1 MLQTLITSIFLITI
15 LGSSKKVEL
24 EGEIDLESDIDM
36 GNMDDIDDDE
46 LSLDEGLSGS
56 KVLQSTSKR
65 VRMIFSVMASPNRID
80 VLRIMNTKGP
90 LTYSELK
97 SLAGFKSKKESG
109 KFAYHLRKLLRQSLV
124 ALNKSERR
132 YTITNLGKL
141 VLSLARQIEERSII
155 ESGKMYVRTSHDSI
169 EEFNSQKIIQSLVR
183 EGSLPLELAQKIT
196 EEVENRIYKYQTAY
210 LTGSLIREL
219 VNSVLLEH
227 GHEEYRHK
235 LARVGLPICEVQEMV
250 SNAENIDNGV
260 EGLLF
265 KTGRIVVAEH
275 LLTSTLPKDIADA
288 HLSGDLHITNTG
300 LWSILP
306 DTIFIGVKALIEDGI
321 DLKGKYLNV
330 CRIPP
335 VKTLNNLSSA
345 LSMIIALISKE
356 ASQEVVLDD
365 LIPALSKYSKDLPE
379 LERKLVDSFTTS
391 STTMG
396 YDNMSTV
403 ISFRIPLGIDQKIV
417 KTVLSAYKTYT
428 KLTPIPKIGLVID
441 YDKGKITDV
450 SQTVS
455 EIITLGGKVMFTK
468 HNTSQKGV
476 THPKNSTSTLLH
488 LGSLSINLPRLAFE
502 SNKDETYF
510 RARLALLMK
519 PALDSMAKRNKNISN
534 LIRLGVNPILAAN
547 TLYMQRSTVSLVIN
561 LVGLQNAIY
570 GILGFKNNNEGHQIL
585 YKVIET
591 AVDIATKKS
600 KDLGINVIVSMTESD
615 GSERFIALDA
625 EKYGKNSVQQIT
637 DTETY
642 SQGIILDID
651 KISSLTG
658 KSAEIIECNKISKIL
673 NGGLL
678 LQIAI
683 PKGTKV
689 DEIKK
694 VIEKGV
700 NITSSFKPVMQVPI
714 CGNCGFKDEKLGD
727 KCPTCKSTYII

>member
-1 MLQTLITSIFLITI
+1 
-15 LGSSKKVEL
+15 LGSKKEL
-24 EGEIDLESDIDM
+24 DLEEVDLESD
-36 GNMDDIDDDE
+36 MDLDSMDDDE
-46 LSLDEGLSGS
+46 LSLDEEPSGNQ
-56 KVLQSTSKR
+56 VLQSTSKR

-80 VLRIMNTKGP
+80 ILRILNSKGP

-235 LARVGLPICEVQEMV
+235 LARVGLPTFEVQEMIT
-250 SNAENIDNGV
+250 NAESVDNGV

-265 KTGRIVVAEH
+265 KTGQTVFAEH
-275 LLTSTLPKDIADA
+275 LLTNTLPKDVADA
-288 HLSGDLHITNTG
+288 HLSGDLHITNLG

-306 DTIFIGVKALIEDGI
+306 DTIFINVKTLIEDGI
-321 DLKGKYLNV
+321 DLKGKSLGV
-330 CRIPP
+330 CRIPS
-335 VKTLNNLSSA
+335 VKTASELSSA

-356 ASQEVVLDD
+356 ASQEVVLDE
-365 LIPALSKYSKDLPE
+365 LIPLFSKHSKDLPD

-391 STTMG
+391 STTVG
-396 YDNMSTV
+396 YSKMPTMV
-403 ISFRIPLGIDQKIV
+403 SFRIPLGTDQKIV
-417 KTVLSAYKTYT
+417 KTVLSAYKTYA

-441 YDKGKITDV
+441 YEKGKISDV
-450 SQTVS
+450 STIIS
-455 EIITLGGKVMFTK
+455 EIIALGGRIMFAK
-468 HNTSQKGV
+468 HNISQQGIVCK
-476 THPKNSTSTLLH
+476 KNSTSAVLH

-519 PALDSMAKRNKNISN
+519 PALAAMALRNKTISN
-534 LIRLGVNPILAAN
+534 LIRLGVNPILANN
-547 TLYMQRSTVSLVIN
+547 TQYMQHGTASLVVN
-561 LVGLQNAIY
+561 LIGLQNAVF
-570 GILGFKNNNEGHQIL
+570 GILGFKDNKEGQDIL
-585 YKVIET
+585 HKVVQT
-591 AVDIATKKS
+591 AVDIASKKG
-600 KDLGINVIVSMTESD
+600 KELGIDVIVGMTDSD
-615 GSERFIALDA
+615 GSDRFISLDG
-625 EKYGKNSVQQIT
+625 EKYGKSSVQEIT
-637 DTETY
+637 DTEAY
-642 SQGIILDID
+642 SQGMVFDID
-651 KISSLTG
+651 TISNLTG
-658 KSAEIIECNKISKIL
+658 KSIEITECNKISKIL
-673 NGGLL
+673 SGNLSV
-678 LQIAI
+678 QIAI
-683 PKGTKV
+683 PKGTGV
-689 DEIKK
+689 DRIKK
-694 VIEKGV
+694 VIEKASG
-700 NITSSFKPVMQVPI
+700 ITSSFKPIMPVST
-714 CGNCGFKDEKLGD
+714 CGNCGFKDDKLSE
-727 KCPTCKSTYII
+727 KCPNCKSTYII

>member
-1 MLQTLITSIFLITI
+1 
-15 LGSSKKVEL
+15 LGSKKEL
-24 EGEIDLESDIDM
+24 DLEEVDLESD
-36 GNMDDIDDDE
+36 MDLDSMDDDE
-46 LSLDEGLSGS
+46 LSLDEEPSGNQ
-56 KVLQSTSKR
+56 VLQSTSKR

-80 VLRIMNTKGP
+80 ILRILNSKGP

-235 LARVGLPICEVQEMV
+235 LARVGLPTFEVQEMIT
-250 SNAENIDNGV
+250 NAESVDNGV

-265 KTGRIVVAEH
+265 KTGQTVFAEH
-275 LLTSTLPKDIADA
+275 LLTNTLPKDVADA
-288 HLSGDLHITNTG
+288 HLSGDLHITNLG

-306 DTIFIGVKALIEDGI
+306 DTIFINVKTLIEDGI
-321 DLKGKYLNV
+321 DLKGKSLGV
-330 CRIPP
+330 CRIPS
-335 VKTLNNLSSA
+335 VKTASELSSA

-356 ASQEVVLDD
+356 ASQEVVLDE
-365 LIPALSKYSKDLPE
+365 LIPLFSKHSKDLPD

-391 STTMG
+391 STTVG
-396 YDNMSTV
+396 YSKMPTMV
-403 ISFRIPLGIDQKIV
+403 SFRIPLGTDQKIV
-417 KTVLSAYKTYT
+417 KTVLSAYKTYA

-441 YDKGKITDV
+441 YEKGKISDV
-450 SQTVS
+450 STIIS
-455 EIITLGGKVMFTK
+455 EIIALGGRIMFAK
-468 HNTSQKGV
+468 HNISQQGIVCK
-476 THPKNSTSTLLH
+476 KNSTSAVLH

-519 PALDSMAKRNKNISN
+519 PALAAMALRNKTISN
-534 LIRLGVNPILAAN
+534 LIRLGVNPILANN
-547 TLYMQRSTVSLVIN
+547 TQYMQHGTASLVVN
-561 LVGLQNAIY
+561 LVGLQNAVF
-570 GILGFKNNNEGHQIL
+570 GILGFKDNKEGQDIL
-585 YKVIET
+585 HKVVET
-591 AVDIATKKS
+591 AVDIASKKG
-600 KDLGINVIVSMTESD
+600 KELGIDVIVGMTDSD
-615 GSERFIALDA
+615 GSDRFISLDG
-625 EKYGKNSVQQIT
+625 EKYGKSSVQEIT
-637 DTETY
+637 DTEAY
-642 SQGIILDID
+642 SQGMVFDID
-651 KISSLTG
+651 TISNLTG
-658 KSAEIIECNKISKIL
+658 KSIEITECNKISKIL
-673 NGGLL
+673 SGNLSV
-678 LQIAI
+678 QITI
-683 PKGTKV
+683 PKGTGV
-689 DEIKK
+689 DRIKK
-694 VIEKGV
+694 VIEKASG
-700 NITSSFKPVMQVPI
+700 ITSSFKPVMPVST
-714 CGNCGFKDEKLGD
+714 CGNCGFKDDKLSE
-727 KCPTCKSTYII
+727 KCPNCKSTYII

>member
-1 MLQTLITSIFLITI
+1 M
-15 LGSSKKVEL
+15 
-24 EGEIDLESDIDM
+24 DLDSM
-36 GNMDDIDDDE
+36 DDDE
-46 LSLDEGLSGS
+46 LSLDEEPSGNQ
-56 KVLQSTSKR
+56 VLQSTSKR

-80 VLRIMNTKGP
+80 ILRILNSKGP

-235 LARVGLPICEVQEMV
+235 LARVGLPTFEVQEMIT
-250 SNAENIDNGV
+250 NAESVDNGV

-265 KTGRIVVAEH
+265 NTGQTVFAEH

-288 HLSGDLHITNTG
+288 HLSGDLHITNLG

-306 DTIFIGVKALIEDGI
+306 DTIFINVKTLIEDGI
-321 DLKGKYLNV
+321 DLKGKSLGV
-330 CRIPP
+330 CRIPS
-335 VKTLNNLSSA
+335 VKTASELSSA

-356 ASQEVVLDD
+356 ASQEVVLDE
-365 LIPALSKYSKDLPE
+365 LIPLFSKHSKDLPD

-391 STTMG
+391 STTVG
-396 YDNMSTV
+396 YSKMPTMV
-403 ISFRIPLGIDQKIV
+403 SFRISLGTDQKIV
-417 KTVLSAYKTYT
+417 KAVLSAYKTYA

-441 YDKGKITDV
+441 YEKGKISDV
-450 SQTVS
+450 STIIS
-455 EIITLGGKVMFTK
+455 EIIALGGRIMFAK
-468 HNTSQKGV
+468 HNISQQGIVCK
-476 THPKNSTSTLLH
+476 KNSTSAVLH

-519 PALDSMAKRNKNISN
+519 PALAAMALRNKTISN
-534 LIRLGVNPILAAN
+534 LIRLGVNPILANN
-547 TLYMQRSTVSLVIN
+547 TQYMQHGTASLVVN
-561 LVGLQNAIY
+561 LVGLQNAVF
-570 GILGFKNNNEGHQIL
+570 GILGFKDNKEGQDIL
-585 YKVIET
+585 HKVVQT
-591 AVDIATKKS
+591 AVDIASKKG
-600 KDLGINVIVSMTESD
+600 KELGIDVIVGMTDSD
-615 GSERFIALDA
+615 GSDRFISLDG
-625 EKYGKNSVQQIT
+625 EKYGKSSVQEIT
-637 DTETY
+637 DTEAY
-642 SQGIILDID
+642 SQGMVFDID
-651 KISSLTG
+651 TISNLTG
-658 KSAEIIECNKISKIL
+658 KSIEITECNKISKIL
-673 NGGLL
+673 SGNLSV
-678 LQIAI
+678 QIAI
-683 PKGTKV
+683 PKGTGV
-689 DEIKK
+689 DRIKK
-694 VIEKGV
+694 IIEKASG
-700 NITSSFKPVMQVPI
+700 ITSSFKPVMPVST
-714 CGNCGFKDEKLGD
+714 CGNCGFKDDKLSE
-727 KCPTCKSTYII
+727 KCPNCKSTYII

>member
-1 MLQTLITSIFLITI
+1 M
-15 LGSSKKVEL
+15 GSKKKLEL
-24 EGEIDLESDIDM
+24 EEDLDLESDLDL
-36 GNMDDIDDDE
+36 NDVDDVDDDE
-46 LSLDEGLSGS
+46 LSLDEEPSGNQ
-56 KVLQSTSKR
+56 VLQSTSKR

-80 VLRIMNTKGP
+80 ILRILNSKGP

-235 LARVGLPICEVQEMV
+235 LARVGLPTFEVQEMIT
-250 SNAENIDNGV
+250 NAESVDNGV

-265 KTGRIVVAEH
+265 KTGQTVFAEH
-275 LLTSTLPKDIADA
+275 LLTNTLPKDVADA
-288 HLSGDLHITNTG
+288 HLSGDLHITNLG

-306 DTIFIGVKALIEDGI
+306 DTIFINVKTLIEDGI
-321 DLKGKYLNV
+321 DLKGKSLGV
-330 CRIPP
+330 CRIPS
-335 VKTLNNLSSA
+335 VKTASELSSA

-356 ASQEVVLDD
+356 ASQEVVLDE
-365 LIPALSKYSKDLPE
+365 LIPLFSKHSKDLPD

-391 STTMG
+391 STTVG
-396 YDNMSTV
+396 YSKMPTMV
-403 ISFRIPLGIDQKIV
+403 SFRIPLGTDQKIV
-417 KTVLSAYKTYT
+417 KTVLSAYKTYA

-441 YDKGKITDV
+441 YEKGKISDV
-450 SQTVS
+450 STIIS
-455 EIITLGGKVMFTK
+455 EIIALGGRIMFAK
-468 HNTSQKGV
+468 HNISQQGIVCK
-476 THPKNSTSTLLH
+476 KNSTSAVLH

-519 PALDSMAKRNKNISN
+519 PALAAMALRNKTISN
-534 LIRLGVNPILAAN
+534 LIRLGVNPILANN
-547 TLYMQRSTVSLVIN
+547 TQYMQHGTASLVVN
-561 LVGLQNAIY
+561 LVGLQNAVF
-570 GILGFKNNNEGHQIL
+570 GILGFKDNKEGQDIL
-585 YKVIET
+585 HKVVET
-591 AVDIATKKS
+591 AVDIASKKG
-600 KDLGINVIVSMTESD
+600 KELGIDVIVGMTDSD
-615 GSERFIALDA
+615 GSDRFISLDG
-625 EKYGKNSVQQIT
+625 EKYGKSSVQEIT
-637 DTETY
+637 DTEAY
-642 SQGIILDID
+642 SQGMVFDID
-651 KISSLTG
+651 TISNLTG
-658 KSAEIIECNKISKIL
+658 KSIEITECNKISKIL
-673 NGGLL
+673 SGNLSV
-678 LQIAI
+678 QIAI
-683 PKGTKV
+683 PKGTGV
-689 DEIKK
+689 DRIKK
-694 VIEKGV
+694 VIEKASG
-700 NITSSFKPVMQVPI
+700 ITSSFKPVMPVST
-714 CGNCGFKDEKLGD
+714 CGNCGFKDDKLSE
-727 KCPTCKSTYII
+727 KCPNCKSTYII

>member
-1 MLQTLITSIFLITI
+1 M
-15 LGSSKKVEL
+15 
-24 EGEIDLESDIDM
+24 DLDS
-36 GNMDDIDDDE
+36 MDDLDAIDDVD
-46 LSLDEGLSGS
+46 LNLDEEQPGNQ
-56 KVLQSTSKR
+56 VLQSTSKR

-80 VLRIMNTKGP
+80 ILRILNSKGP

-155 ESGKMYVRTSHDSI
+155 ESGKMYVRTSHSSI

-235 LARVGLPICEVQEMV
+235 LARVGLPIFEVQEMV
-250 SNAENIDNGV
+250 SNAENIENGV

-265 KTGRIVVAEH
+265 KTGRIVFAEH

-288 HLSGDLHITNTG
+288 HLSGDLHITNPG

-306 DTIFIGVKALIEDGI
+306 DTIFINVKALIEDGI

-365 LIPALSKYSKDLPE
+365 LIPSLSKHSKDLPE

-396 YDNMSTV
+396 YDKMPTM

-450 SQTVS
+450 SQTLS

-534 LIRLGVNPILAAN
+534 LIRLGVNPILAAD

-570 GILGFKNNNEGHQIL
+570 GILGFKNNNEGQQIL
-585 YKVIET
+585 HKVIET
-591 AVDIATKKS
+591 AVDIASKKD
-600 KDLGINVIVSMTESD
+600 KDLGINIIVSMTDSD
-615 GSERFIALDA
+615 GSERFITLDGG
-625 EKYGKNSVQQIT
+625 KYGKNAVQEIT

-642 SQGIILDID
+642 SEGIVLGID
-651 KISSLTG
+651 KLSNLTG
-658 KSAEIIECNKISKIL
+658 KSGEITECNKIGKIL

-678 LQIAI
+678 IQITI
-683 PKGTKV
+683 PKGTKAE
-689 DEIKK
+689 EIKK
-694 VIEKGV
+694 VIEKGASV
-700 NITSSFKPVMQVPI
+700 TSSFKPVMQASI
-714 CGNCGFKDEKLGD
+714 CGNCGFKDEKLVD
-727 KCPTCKSTYII
+727 KCPACKSTYII